1 MSYCKIEFQFIFIV
15 GVTFFKLFFFIKHL
29 VIRFLYVNDV
39 DDNYD
44 NDDFKMY
51 FWCIKQTCIYF
62 MYSMPM
68 KFRIHERKTWL
79 SIVTCEIF
87 IVNNELYLLLMM
99 IILL

>member
-29 VIRFLYVNDV
+29 VIRFLYVNVNDV

-51 FWCIKQTCIYF
+51 F
-62 MYSMPM
+62 
-68 KFRIHERKTWL
+68 
-79 SIVTCEIF
+79 
-87 IVNNELYLLLMM
+87 
-99 IILL
+99 